1 MNACRNAE
9 LPMVTDDVKKGEA
22 LFIDSETS
30 VLKTILDHCKGAPN
44 SFAKDGPKEVMD
56 YAENHLDEIM
66 QRKAHVHCAD
76 DVMCRDILSNMGT
89 KGGTNTNSWN
99 KQLEEKGAE
108 AMSSETSRHDEDD
121 EKEEDGEE
129 EVLL

>member
-1 MNACRNAE
+1 
-9 LPMVTDDVKKGEA
+9 
-22 LFIDSETS
+22 
-30 VLKTILDHCKGAPN
+30 
-44 SFAKDGPKEVMD
+44 MD

-99 KQLEEKGAE
+99 KQLEEKGADAMSSEMSNMGTNSWNKQLEEKGAE